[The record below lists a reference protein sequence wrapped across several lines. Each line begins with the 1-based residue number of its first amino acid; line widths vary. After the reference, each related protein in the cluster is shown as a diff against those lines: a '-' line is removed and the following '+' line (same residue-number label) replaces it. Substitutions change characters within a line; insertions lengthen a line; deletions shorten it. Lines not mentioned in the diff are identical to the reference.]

1 MGRDAAIWIGEN
13 VVNLLATGTAAAIT
27 GWRAVAASL
36 ATREMDDRAS
46 VREQRRVNA
55 ILLWCYTG
63 INLGLATLGSY
74 LIFVAAR
81 RTAPVDLFILIGT
94 GGFAVIWIA
103 FAALAAWH
111 WRATARIV
119 RLARNERVVSA
130 DRVIP

>member
-13 VVNLLATGTAAAIT
+13 VINLLATGTAATIT

-36 ATREMDDRAS
+36 AAREAEDRAS

-81 RTAPVDLFILIGT
+81 RTAPVDPFILIGT
-94 GGFAVIWIA
+94 GAFALVWVP
-103 FAALAAWH
+103 FAALAIWH
-111 WRATARIV
+111 WRATARIADM
-119 RLARNERVVSA
+119 ARAERAGGVDRVVS
-130 DRVIP
+130 